1 MRVFAVLSFALLLLP
16 LAGAAQEAPLP
27 QRGQYVGWVL
37 PESYAKTPDAGDTF
51 YPRGESS
58 AQFNERIRI
67 LQRDVPGAPDAD
79 GYLST
84 LASAY
89 GQGCPAMRTE
99 SLFSETVDGIDNAV
113 QMWHCP
119 ARTDDGFG
127 TVVLVK
133 AIVDHPTIFLAR
145 ASGRFPPYQ
154 RGASPLPESMLNN
167 WAAFLNSFILCRNRL
182 NPSCLPE
189 PTELADAPV
198 TEPAPLED
206 LAVELA
212 QQRGTMMHR
221 KDQLARRATEILGA
235 QKSLRWKNKVRGWV
249 TVLDEDGV
257 DVVWFMGGSRRR
269 PRPYYAIVFEPG
281 GDGRFYDRNKYDASD
296 RAIAMFRARESALAV
311 MERACT
317 ASVNTVVLKHESNVG
332 WLVYVLSA
340 GTAADEVHIGG
351 HTRYA
356 VDEDGKRVLET
367 ETLSDSCLVL
377 KKTPRNSADE
387 PDVWYSMTHIQSPT
401 PLETHLFQSLNHRLR
416 FFVHTSSGDW
426 RVEDGAINKLTL

>member
-1 MRVFAVLSFALLLLP
+1 
-16 LAGAAQEAPLP
+16 
-27 QRGQYVGWVL
+27 VGWVL
-37 PESYAKTPDAGDTF
+37 PEKYDKTPDGGDTF

-67 LQRDVPGAPDAD
+67 LQRDVPSVPGAD
-79 GYLST
+79 GYLSA
-84 LASAY
+84 LATAY

-99 SLFSETVDGIDNAV
+99 TLFSETVEGIDNAV

-182 NPSCLPE
+182 NPSCLPD
-189 PTELADAPV
+189 PVQLAAAEVAAPSV
-198 TEPAPLED
+198 DEAPSVD
-206 LAVELA
+206 LSLARGAV
-212 QQRGTMMHR
+212 MHR
-221 KDQLARRATEILGA
+221 KDQLAQRATRILGA
-235 QKSLRWKNKVRGWV
+235 KKDLRWKGKIRGWV

-269 PRPYYAIVFEPG
+269 PRPYYAVVFWP
-281 GDGRFYDRNKYDASD
+281 DGPVRFFDYKHYKVSD
-296 RAIAMFRARESALAV
+296 TALAMFSAREAALAV
-311 MERACT
+311 MKEACT
-317 ASVNTVVLKHESNVG
+317 PSVNTVVLEHENGSG

-340 GTAADEVHIGG
+340 GTNLNEVHIGG
-351 HTRYA
+351 HTRYTVA
-356 VDEDGKRVLET
+356 ADGKKVLDT
-367 ETLSDSCLVL
+367 ETLSDTCLVL
-377 KKTPRNSADE
+377 KKSTRRDEDSADE
-387 PDVWYSMTHIQSPT
+387 AESWYSMTHLQHAT
-401 PLETHLFQSLNHRLR
+401 PLETHLFQSLSHQLR
-416 FFVHTSSGDW
+416 FFVHTSAGDW
-426 RVEDGAINKLTL
+426 RVENGTISKLVL